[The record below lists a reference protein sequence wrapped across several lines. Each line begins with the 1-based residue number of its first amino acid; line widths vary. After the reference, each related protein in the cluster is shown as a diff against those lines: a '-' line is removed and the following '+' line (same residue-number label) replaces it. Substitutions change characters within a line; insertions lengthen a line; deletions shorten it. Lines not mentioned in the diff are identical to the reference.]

1 MIPDLTLLD
10 YITQP
15 LSELVE
21 HPMFSA
27 EAYKKVLDLSQLN
40 ADEIIDIH
48 KKQFGGSTNG

>member
-10 YITQP
+10 YILMP

-21 HPMFSA
+21 HPTFSG
-27 EAYKKVLDLSQLN
+27 EAYKKVLDLSRLT

-48 KKQFGGSTNG
+48 NAHFGGNK